1 MAEAML
7 IGAGVGAGTSILTG
21 QDPIKGAALGG
32 AMGGATAGFGGA
44 GVASGAGAGAGAGST
59 SMMQTLATPAMTSGA
74 TAVAGGASNSMMT
87 TLAEQGATNAVN
99 PTLAG
104 MQQEILAEVP
114 QSAVSNSVMQPQ
126 DFIGSHLTGNVDNQA
141 LMNNYSGFTDGFADP
156 MQAYPDFNNPVSS
169 SAEELAMAD
178 GGYGGSIFDGFGD
191 TLGKV
196 NDFTGMEA
204 KDWTKMGITQG
215 ANLLQ
220 TDPQKPIQSAPMG
233 QGISRPQVD
242 LSQSSGSL
250 LSSNPMTSGAGGQQL
265 TAEQIKLL
273 QQKGLI

>member
-1 MAEAML
+1 ML
-7 IGAGVGAGTSILTG
+7 IGAGVGAGT
-21 QDPIKGAALGG
+21 ALLSGNDWKTG
-32 AMGGATAGFGGA
+32 AMVGA
-44 GVASGAGAGAGAGST
+44 GTAGAGSAMT
-59 SMMQTLATPAMTSGA
+59 SNPFTTEALKAGAGTASNSMMSTLATPATTGA
-74 TAVAGGASNSMMT
+74 TSAGVSG
-87 TLAEQGATNAVN
+87 VN
-99 PTLAG
+99 
-104 MQQEILAEVP
+104 
-114 QSAVSNSVMQPQ
+114 NSVMQNP
-126 DFIGSHLTGNVDNQA
+126 DFIGSHLTDDFNSQM
-141 LMNNYSGFTDGFADP
+141 LTNNTAGTYTDGVIDP
-156 MQAYPDFNNPVSS
+156 MQAYPSFDNPVSS

-204 KDWTKMGITQG
+204 KDWTKMGMTQG
-215 ANLLQ
+215 ADLLQ

>member
-1 MAEAML
+1 ML
-7 IGAGVGAGTSILTG
+7 IGAGVGAGT
-21 QDPIKGAALGG
+21 ALLSGNDWKTG
-32 AMGGATAGFGGA
+32 AMMGA
-44 GVASGAGAGAGAGST
+44 GTAGAGSALT
-59 SMMQTLATPAMTSGA
+59 SNPFTTEALKAGA
-74 TAVAGGASNSMMT
+74 GTASNSMMT
-87 TLAEQGATNAVN
+87 TLAEQGATSALDT
-99 PTLAG
+99 TLAG
-104 MQQEILAEVP
+104 IQQEILSEVP
-114 QSAVSNSVMQPQ
+114 QSAVNNSVMQPQ

-141 LMNNYSGFTDGFADP
+141 LMNNYSGFTDGVADP
-156 MQAYPDFNNPVSS
+156 LQAYPSFDNPVSS
-169 SAEELAMAD
+169 SAEELAMTD
-178 GGYGGSIFDGFGD
+178 GGYGGSMFDGFGD

-204 KDWTKMGITQG
+204 KDWTKMGMTQG
-215 ANLLQ
+215 ADLLQ
-220 TDPQKPIQSAPMG
+220 AEPQKPIQSAPMG

>member
-1 MAEAML
+1 ML
-7 IGAGVGAGTSILTG
+7 IGAGIGAGGAVLSG
-21 QDPIKGAALGG
+21 QDPLKGAALGG

-44 GVASGAGAGAGAGST
+44 GVASGAGAGAGST

-74 TAVAGGASNSMMT
+74 TA
-87 TLAEQGATNAVN
+87 AVN

-104 MQQEILAEVP
+104 MQQEILSEVP

-265 TAEQIKLL
+265 TLEEMKML
-273 QQKGLI
+273 QQRGLL